1 MAEDSSAEGHTGT
14 STSGTAGGEG
24 LMPGMGDLQAMMR
37 DTLREILPE
46 ILGKGLPVR
55 VPPRSPVLLVR
66 HGPVNQ
72 GGWL

>member
-24 LMPGMGDLQAMMR
+24 LLQAMMR

-46 ILGKGLPVR
+46 IQGERTAREGPPKEPCPSGKTWTGKSGRMV
-55 VPPRSPVLLVR
+55 V
-66 HGPVNQ
+66 
-72 GGWL
+72 GGV